1 MPIDLPLFP
10 LNTVLFPG
18 APIHLH
24 IFEERYKRMIAM
36 CMEEHR
42 PFGVVLIRR
51 GAEALGPLAEPHT
64 VGCTAMIANVQR
76 LDQGKLNIVAIG
88 QERFRILS
96 LDSRAFPY
104 LLGSVQLFPIDI
116 SNPPELARRGN
127 RLRRQV
133 VRLMQTQLRAAG
145 DTLDLSQLPENPVEL
160 AYLAASVLQ
169 INAEQKQQ
177 LLQIVRAEDMIER
190 VQDIYRREQA
200 LVEAILSHGDR
211 EGSLPFS
218 MN

>member
-1 MPIDLPLFP
+1 MPSDLPLFP

-18 APIHLH
+18 APVHLH

-36 CMEEHR
+36 CIEEHR

-76 LDQGKLNIVAIG
+76 LEQGKLNIVAIG

-104 LLGSVQLFPIDI
+104 LLGSVQPFPIDI

-127 RLRRQV
+127 RLRGQV
-133 VRLMQTQLRAAG
+133 MRLMQTQLRAAG
-145 DTLDLSQLPENPVEL
+145 HTLDLTQLPENPVEL

>member
-1 MPIDLPLFP
+1 MTSDLPLFP

-24 IFEERYKRMIAM
+24 IFEQRYKHMIAM
-36 CMEEHR
+36 CLQEQR

-64 VGCTAMIANVQR
+64 VGCTAKIGNVQR
-76 LDQGKLNIVAIG
+76 LDEGRMNIVATG

-96 LDSRAFPY
+96 LDSRAFPF
-104 LLGSVQLFPIDI
+104 LLGSVQPFPMDI
-116 SNPPELARRGN
+116 HDPLELATGGK
-127 RLRRQV
+127 RLREQV
-133 VRLMQTQLRAAG
+133 IRLMQTQLKASG
-145 DTLDLSQLPENPVEL
+145 HTLDVSRLPEDPVDL

-169 INAEQKQQ
+169 ITVEQKQQ
-177 LLQIVRAEDMIER
+177 LLQIVRAEEMIKR
-190 VQDIYRREQA
+190 VQEIYRREQA
-200 LVEAILSHGDR
+200 LVEAILVHGDR
-211 EGSLPFS
+211 EGSFPFS

>member
-1 MPIDLPLFP
+1 MPFDLPLFP

-24 IFEERYKRMIAM
+24 IFEERYKRMIAA
-36 CMEEHR
+36 CMR
-42 PFGVVLIRR
+42 DASPFGVVLIRR

-64 VGCTAMIANVQR
+64 VGCTAMIANVQP
-76 LDQGKLNIVAIG
+76 LDQGRMNIVAIG

-96 LDSRAFPY
+96 LDSLSFPY
-104 LLGSVQLFPIDI
+104 LVGSVQPFPIDI
-116 SNPPELARRGN
+116 SDPAELARRGN
-127 RLRRQV
+127 LLRGQV
-133 VRLMQTQLRAAG
+133 MRLMQTQLTAAG
-145 DTLDLSQLPENPVEL
+145 HELDLNKLPEDPVEL

-177 LLQIVRAEDMIER
+177 LLQIVRAVDMIER
-190 VQDIYRREQA
+190 VQGIYRREQA
-200 LVEAILSHGDR
+200 LVEAILSHGER
-211 EGSLPFS
+211 QGSFPFS

>member
-1 MPIDLPLFP
+1 MSFDLPLFP

-24 IFEERYKRMIAM
+24 IFEERYKTMIGM
-36 CMEEHR
+36 CLEERR

-64 VGCTAMIANVQR
+64 VGCSAMIAKAQR
-76 LDQGKLNIVAIG
+76 LEQGRMNVVAIG

-104 LLGSVQLFPIDI
+104 LLGKVQPFPLEAGD
-116 SNPPELARRGN
+116 PAELARRAV
-127 RLRRQV
+127 RLRQQV
-133 VRLMQTQLRAAG
+133 ARLMQTQLRAAG
-145 DTLDLSQLPENPVEL
+145 QTLDVARLPEDPVEL

-169 INAEQKQQ
+169 ISVEQKQQ
-177 LLQIVRAEDMIER
+177 LLQVVRSVDLIDR
-190 VQDIYRREQA
+190 VQETYRREQA
-200 LVEAILSHGDR
+200 LVEAILEHGDR
-211 EGSLPFS
+211 DNGLPFS
-218 MN
+218 IN